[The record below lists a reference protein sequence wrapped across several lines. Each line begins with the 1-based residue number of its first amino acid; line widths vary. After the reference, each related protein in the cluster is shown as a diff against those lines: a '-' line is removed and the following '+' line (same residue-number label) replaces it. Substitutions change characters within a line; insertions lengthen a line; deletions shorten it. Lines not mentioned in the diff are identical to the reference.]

1 MVAEPLKGVNPLFH
15 QVYWLP
21 IVWGNLQPL
30 PQYSCCSSS
39 LYQTQKIL
47 KQSYIILWVDWTA
60 FSLSRIWHC
69 GDPFLSRRGRPEPI
83 IWPGCNSW
91 LLVELQSGHT
101 ILVQQTLRKRQCIRK
116 QSSLRDCLTR
126 HLKHPTQKSLRII
139 RLKMHPCSLPSDWLN
154 LVATHHLETINVYI
168 VVLVFVFL
176 FHYNF
181 ACWSVDAIQ
190 KANESIIE
198 IWWMATQNVYVMSIV

>member
-1 MVAEPLKGVNPLFH
+1 MFLNYPERSLTFGRAPNGIPSVSSFGICGPLA
-15 QVYWLP
+15 
-21 IVWGNLQPL
+21 
-30 PQYSCCSSS
+30 SS
-39 LYQTQKIL
+39 L
-47 KQSYIILWVDWTA
+47 
-60 FSLSRIWHC
+60 H
-69 GDPFLSRRGRPEPI
+69 
-83 IWPGCNSW
+83 W

-168 VVLVFVFL
+168 VVLVFVIFVSL
-176 FHYNF
+176 QFCMLISGCN
-181 ACWSVDAIQ
+181 SKSQ
-190 KANESIIE
+190 
-198 IWWMATQNVYVMSIV
+198 